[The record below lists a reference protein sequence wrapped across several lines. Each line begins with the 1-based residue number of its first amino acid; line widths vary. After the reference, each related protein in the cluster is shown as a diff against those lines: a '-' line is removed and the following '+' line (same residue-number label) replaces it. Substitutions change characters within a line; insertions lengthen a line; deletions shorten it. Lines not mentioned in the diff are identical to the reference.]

1 MSRGATA
8 QLALSGV
15 LRGSALYLG
24 GICAEVLNSS
34 RQRRQKKKNGFQKKK
49 NKTHSLCDRGADKS
63 LTAEITIPGTVQKAN
78 GGLTFPGAG
87 GGISEK

>member
-1 MSRGATA
+1 MAF
-8 QLALSGV
+8 
-15 LRGSALYLG
+15 
-24 GICAEVLNSS
+24 
-34 RQRRQKKKNGFQKKK
+34 KKKK
-49 NKTHSLCDRGADKS
+49 KTHSLCDRGADKS

>member
-24 GICAEVLNSS
+24 GVCAEVLNSS

-49 NKTHSLCDRGADKS
+49 KNKTKPIHYVTEE
-63 LTAEITIPGTVQKAN
+63 LTRVLLQK
-78 GGLTFPGAG
+78 
-87 GGISEK
+87 